1 MRAFEIRLNGKR
13 LCIAGIQEGML
24 LCSVACTENR
34 NGQGPVGL
42 SMTGTS
48 YLKEELVQWQH
59 RTVRTND
66 LIQIKIIETDKVDKP
81 KLLQKGF
88 PKKKPK

>member
-1 MRAFEIRLNGKR
+1 
-13 LCIAGIQEGML
+13 
-24 LCSVACTENR
+24 
-34 NGQGPVGL
+34 
-42 SMTGTS
+42 MTGTS